1 MCAEIELTLADL
13 GRRKGDAAGALVE
26 IDKLAQRYGDSGRV
40 RHARVLAL
48 IDLRRF
54 DDALSQTRLIA
65 EERFGGGVAQKLEKQ
80 IRSLME
86 AGAPRDD

>member
-1 MCAEIELTLADL
+1 
-13 GRRKGDAAGALVE
+13 
-26 IDKLAQRYGDSGRV
+26 
-40 RHARVLAL
+40 VLAL